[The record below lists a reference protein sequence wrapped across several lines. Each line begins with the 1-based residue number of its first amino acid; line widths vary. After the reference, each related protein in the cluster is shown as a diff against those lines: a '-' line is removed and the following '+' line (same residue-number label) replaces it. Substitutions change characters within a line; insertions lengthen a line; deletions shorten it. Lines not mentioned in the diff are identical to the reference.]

1 MRRVAVLWPIAAAI
15 ASGCASSG
23 TGSTAGTSIETTR
36 VATPVGTT
44 TLTSVS
50 SLQPGFVTLRYPMD
64 VVWRAL
70 PIAYDSIGIPIGKMD
85 TLTRVVGNEG
95 FKLRRK
101 LGGVSLTRYLDCGQ
115 AQGFRS
121 AETYEINLAV
131 ITQLQPADAG
141 FTTAATTVQ
150 ASAKPVNFA
159 GEYAPCSSSGEL
171 EKRVGEVLARI
182 VDR

>member
-1 MRRVAVLWPIAAAI
+1 MRRVAVLCSIAAAI
-15 ASGCASSG
+15 ASACASSG
-23 TGSTAGTSIETTR
+23 TGNTAGTSIETTR
-36 VATPVGTT
+36 VSTPVGTT
-44 TLTSVS
+44 TLTTLST
-50 SLQPGFVTLRYPMD
+50 LQPGYVTLQYPID

-70 PIAYDSIGIPIGKMD
+70 PVAYDSIGVPVGRID
-85 TLTRVVGNEG
+85 TLTRVVGNDG
-95 FKLRRK
+95 FRLRRK

-131 ITQLQPADAG
+131 ITQLQPAEAG
-141 FTTAATTVQ
+141 YTTAATTVQ

-182 VDR
+182 VER

>member
-1 MRRVAVLWPIAAAI
+1 MRRLPIPWPIAVAI
-15 ASGCASSG
+15 AAGCASSG
-23 TGSTAGTSIETTR
+23 TGNTTATSIETTR
-36 VATPVGTT
+36 VATSVGTT

-70 PIAYDSIGIPIGKMD
+70 PLAYDSIGIPLGKMD
-85 TLTRVVGNEG
+85 TLSHVLGNEG
-95 FKLRRK
+95 FRIRRK
-101 LGGVSLTRYLDCGQ
+101 LGGVPLTRYLDCGQ

-131 ITQLQPADAG
+131 ITHLQPADAG

-159 GEYAPCSSSGEL
+159 GDYAPCSSSGEL

>member
-1 MRRVAVLWPIAAAI
+1 MRRNAVLSSIVAATIA
-15 ASGCASSG
+15 GCASSG
-23 TGSTAGTSIETTR
+23 TGSTAATSIETTR

-44 TLTSVS
+44 TLTSVA
-50 SLQPGFVTLRYPMD
+50 SLQPGFVTLRYPID

-70 PIAYDSIGIPIGKMD
+70 PAVYDSIGIPVSKLD
-85 TLTRVVGNEG
+85 TLTHVIGTEG
-95 FKLRRK
+95 FRLRRR

-141 FTTAATTVQ
+141 GTTAATTVQ
-150 ASAKPVNFA
+150 ASAKPINFA
-159 GEYAPCSSSGEL
+159 GEFAPCSSSGDL